1 MINKIANY
9 LYDKRFK
16 MTVYNDSVYLVNFNR
31 IISIEDNYLSLYSDS
46 NKIIIT
52 GNNLV
57 IKKILKDELLVIGRI
72 LKIEVINEQ

>member
-1 MINKIANY
+1 MINTISNY

>member
-16 MTVYNDSVYLVNFNR
+16 MIVYNDSIYLVNFKR
-31 IISIEDNYLSLYSDS
+31 IISIEDDYLSLYSDS

-57 IKKILKDELLVIGRI
+57 IKKILKDELLVIGKI
-72 LKIEVINEQ
+72 LKIEVINE